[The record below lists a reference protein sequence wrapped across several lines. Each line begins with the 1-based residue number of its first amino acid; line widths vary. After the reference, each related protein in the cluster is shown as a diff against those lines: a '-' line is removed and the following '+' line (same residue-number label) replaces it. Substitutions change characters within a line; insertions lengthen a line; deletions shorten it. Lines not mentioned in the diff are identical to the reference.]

1 MSRRGV
7 KGTRAST
14 KTRRRRS
21 RNIFERGIQP
31 RAHAYHS
38 EHEIILGSRV
48 QDSDESCMKMAALA
62 NLRHQAGPQICA
74 RREASVQTA
83 DLCSR
88 RVARHSHDH
97 TEQMP
102 PRSASSVE
110 KRKRRPHVKSK
121 NGCLT
126 CKRRQVRCDEHRPEC
141 LNCGRLSRKCEYPDM
156 KDSSVARLGNLPIRP
171 PLTEHPGWL
180 DRDSYFFNHLSCL
193 IGDLQQRQRQQL
205 VFGGLVLH
213 ETFKIAMQKDFVKHA
228 ICALSASHLSSLTKT
243 TDMAHASAEYR
254 YLAIRG
260 LRQNLTD
267 SDPDN
272 LVGVLAASLV
282 LSWQAPSSD
291 EYTHTMQGVK
301 SVLDFMDVN
310 QQHSDL
316 RSLLASSDEVSILR
330 DATFSLPERPLT
342 RALTVLSTV
351 LKRIRSFKVDDEFKR
366 GIKELSNYVS
376 SLAMLSV
383 TNTPAEYQLQALYP
397 IRNWMYWFPSA
408 FQRLAQG
415 DPVVMLFF
423 ACYEMVHLAIAPV
436 LPATNTPLSIL
447 KRAKIIE
454 NLDRQLTS
462 LESSIHVSGF
472 TSDERSQTL
481 QILKS
486 LMAGPRSWTQTNV
499 IT

>member
-1 MSRRGV
+1 MS
-7 KGTRAST
+7 
-14 KTRRRRS
+14 
-21 RNIFERGIQP
+21 
-31 RAHAYHS
+31 
-38 EHEIILGSRV
+38 
-48 QDSDESCMKMAALA
+48 
-62 NLRHQAGPQICA
+62 A
-74 RREASVQTA
+74 R
-83 DLCSR
+83 
-88 RVARHSHDH
+88 
-97 TEQMP
+97 
-102 PRSASSVE
+102 
-110 KRKRRPHVKSK
+110 
-121 NGCLT
+121 
-126 CKRRQVRCDEHRPEC
+126 
-141 LNCGRLSRKCEYPDM
+141 
-156 KDSSVARLGNLPIRP
+156 
-171 PLTEHPGWL
+171 
-180 DRDSYFFNHLSCL
+180 
-193 IGDLQQRQRQQL
+193 
-205 VFGGLVLH
+205 
-213 ETFKIAMQKDFVKHA
+213 TFKIAMQKDFVRHA

-260 LRQNLTD
+260 LRQTLTD
-267 SDPDN
+267 SGPDN

-301 SVLDFMDVN
+301 TVLDFMDAN

-316 RSLLASSDEVSILR
+316 RSLLASSDEVSVV
-330 DATFSLPERPLT
+330 DDSTFGLPERPLT

-351 LKRIRSFKVDDEFKR
+351 LKRIRSFRVDDEFKR

-376 SLAMLSV
+376 SLAMLSI
-383 TNTPAEYQLQALYP
+383 TDTPAEYQLQALYP

-454 NLDRQLTS
+454 NLDHQLTN

-472 TSDERSQTL
+472 NSDERSQTL

-486 LMAGPRSWTQTNV
+486 LMAGPRSWTRTNV
-499 IT
+499 TT